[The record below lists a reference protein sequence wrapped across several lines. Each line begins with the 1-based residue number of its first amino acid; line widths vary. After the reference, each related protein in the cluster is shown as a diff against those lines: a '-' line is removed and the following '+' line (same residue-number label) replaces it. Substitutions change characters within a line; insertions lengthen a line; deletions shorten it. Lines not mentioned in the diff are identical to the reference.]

1 MYDQLKEQ
9 KSILARLMASE
20 NISVRHA
27 KVPTAGF
34 NPTTRTLVLPILK
47 EMEGDVYDLF
57 VCHEVGHALYT
68 PSQGWHSVIEKKGP
82 NYKGFLNIV
91 EDARIEKLI
100 KRKFAGA
107 AKAMHKGYK
116 ILVHD
121 RDFFGLKQYN
131 IDIDSASLIDKL
143 NIHFKGG
150 PLENVKFTED
160 EKPFIEKMEKLET
173 WEDVEELTEELWKY
187 AEENEEDQMTCTD
200 DMSMEE
206 SIEYEDDDDDE
217 EEWEDFQDS
226 YDQESDNDC
235 DAPVDK
241 CDNSDQPE
249 NNTDGN
255 DEGGSSEE
263 EEQEKENSEGET
275 KAEDSSEGKEE
286 ESKSEGGTSSGG
298 GYDQWHEENAWKSGR
313 EPRSI
318 TDQHFREKEEELV
331 HEDALDLKYYN
342 SPKINL
348 NHVGPDGR
356 PLIIGYKEL
365 LKRTQSALDA
375 REKHLVESKL
385 TSLDWERESSIMF
398 GYAKEYLKY
407 VDKENKPVVNY
418 LVKEFEMKKK
428 AAEYKR
434 SATANSGVI
443 SLSDIHK
450 YKYSDNIFKKITIV
464 PEGKNHGLYFLM
476 DWSGSMS
483 EKIMPTLVQL
493 FQLIDFC
500 RKCNISHEAYAFV
513 DYSYDEQG
521 HSLTEEGTFGFPF
534 KPEANSL
541 AVGDIATQLVEI
553 FSHKMTAK
561 EFNAQREYLLLSILR
576 CDRDFVGAPWLDE
589 KKERAH
595 WRNQMNGNTRAR
607 VPKDTIPYLIYKSWG
622 QEKKCQTNWEWNSIG
637 RFVKFPLERLC
648 GTPLNDAIL
657 VSTEN
662 VKRFKRE
669 NNLDIVNTIILS
681 DGESN
686 SSHRFYSEEKMAEA
700 EKTGNMKDIT
710 ETISSR
716 ECKIKLVDRETKDVF
731 EWTAN
736 HGMRQTKNFL
746 DYFKTKTGSNVIGFF
761 LTSSADDAGRV
772 VGWHDWSTAKAEYNR
787 LGYLIRQDH
796 GYDELYVIKSH
807 SSVPLEDEIK
817 VNTDKK
823 NTTATLAKAFKNF
836 QKGKLEKRIM
846 LQSFAEK
853 VA

>member
-20 NISVRHA
+20 NINVRHA

-34 NPTTRTLVLPILK
+34 NPTSRTLILPILK

-68 PSQGWHSVIEKKGP
+68 PAEGWHRVIEKRGP
-82 NYKGFLNIV
+82 NYKAFLNIV

-107 AKAMHKGYK
+107 GKAMHKGYK
-116 ILVHD
+116 VLVHD

-131 IDIDSASLIDKL
+131 IDIDSAALIDKL

-173 WEDVEELTEELWKY
+173 WEDVEKLAEELWTY

-200 DMSMEE
+200 DMSMED
-206 SIEYEDDDDDE
+206 SVEYDEDDED
-217 EEWEDFQDS
+217 EWEDFQDS
-226 YDQESDNDC
+226 YERESDNDC
-235 DAPVDK
+235 DSPVDK

-263 EEQEKENSEGET
+263 GEQEKDNSEGET
-275 KAEDSSEGKEE
+275 KAEDSSNEKEE
-286 ESKSEGGTSSGG
+286 ESESEGGESSGG
-298 GYDQWHEENAWKSGR
+298 GYDQWHADNPWKAGR
-313 EPRSI
+313 EPKSI
-318 TDQHFREKEEELV
+318 TDQTFREKEEELV
-331 HEDALDLKYYN
+331 HEDALDLKYYT

-348 NHVGPDGR
+348 KHKGPGGR
-356 PLIIGYKEL
+356 PLIMGYKEL
-365 LKRTQSALDA
+365 LKRSENALAD
-375 REKHLVESKL
+375 REKYLVSQKM
-385 TSLDWERESSIMF
+385 TTLDWGRESDLMF

-418 LVKEFEMKKK
+418 LIKEFEMKKK

-434 SATANSGVI
+434 SQTANSGVI

-483 EKIMPTLVQL
+483 EKIMPTLIQL

-513 DYSYDEQG
+513 DYSYTENG
-521 HSLTEEGTFGFPF
+521 RSLTVEEEFGLPF
-534 KPEANSL
+534 KPEVDSL

-553 FSHKMTAK
+553 FSHKMSAK
-561 EFNAQREYLLLSILR
+561 EFNTQREYLLLSILR
-576 CDRDFVGAPWLDE
+576 CDKDFQQAPWLDE
-589 KKERAH
+589 KKERAQF
-595 WRNQMNGNTRAR
+595 RNRLNGNSRAR
-607 VPKDTIPYLIYKSWG
+607 VPQDTIPYLIFNSWAR
-622 QEKKCQTNWEWNSIG
+622 EKNCRTHWEWNTIG
-637 RFVKFPLERLC
+637 RFIKFPLERLC
-648 GTPLNDAIL
+648 GTPLNDAIMI
-657 VSTEN
+657 STDN
-662 VKRFKRE
+662 VRRFQRE

-686 SSHRFYSEEKMAEA
+686 SSHRFYSEEKMKIAEESGNPYDAA
-700 EKTGNMKDIT
+700 ER
-710 ETISSR
+710 ISTTD
-716 ECKIKLVDRETKDVF
+716 CKIKLVDRETKKVF
-731 EWTAN
+731 EWTAV
-736 HGMRQTKNFL
+736 HGMRQTENFL
-746 DYFKTKTGSNVIGFF
+746 NYFKFKTGSNVIGFF
-761 LTSSADDAGRV
+761 LTSSPDDAGRV
-772 VGWHDWSTAKAEYNR
+772 VGWRDWTEQRSQYNR
-787 LGYLIRQDH
+787 LGYLIAQSH
-796 GYDELYVIKSH
+796 GYDELYVIKTH
-807 SSVPLEDEIK
+807 SSVLMEDEIK
-817 VNTDKK
+817 VNTEKK
-823 NTTATLAKAFKNF
+823 NTTATLAKAFSKF
-836 QKGKLEKRIM
+836 QKGKLDKRIM